1 MKNLKLL
8 ICLFALLGFVACGD
22 DEDGKVRVATTAGCK
37 TDLNT
42 TSGLQNGF
50 EYHAG
55 D

>member
-8 ICLFALLGFVACGD
+8 FCLFALLGFVACGD
-22 DEDGKVRVATTAGCK
+22 DEDY
-37 TDLNT
+37 
-42 TSGLQNGF
+42 SGLQNGF